1 MHNES
6 NNDDILHHIID
17 GAQNRKGHHIT
28 VVDMTSIDTAA
39 TRRFVIVEGNSTT
52 HTGAVAEGI
61 EENVRLHTG
70 QKPLG
75 AIGLTG
81 GDWIVMDYG
90 DTWVHIFL
98 PPVRQRY
105 NLEELWGDAAI
116 MQIPDPD

>member
-1 MHNES
+1 MLNYSEK
-6 NNDDILHHIID
+6 DDILHHIIE
-17 GAQNRKGHHIT
+17 GAQNRKGHSIT
-28 VVDMTSIDTAA
+28 IVDMTAIDTAA

-52 HTGAVAEGI
+52 HTCSVAESI
-61 EENVRLHTG
+61 EENVRLKTG

-75 AIGLTG
+75 AVGLAG

-98 PPVRQRY
+98 PAVRQRY

-116 MQIPDPD
+116 THIADLD